1 MTDAED
7 VNRRETLQQRNTQA
21 WEDELGEVSN
31 KYDSSMKKNT
41 GFIRKVRTISADQL
55 QNVIKDIET
64 LSLEKYLS
72 EIVTSLTEGLMK
84 VSKSDDIVA
93 ATEIVSRL
101 HQRFSANFTSELLTN
116 MVAGLAS
123 PLKADDPER
132 IELRVSRQKNLIRLL
147 TEFYLV
153 GVFRTIRDCPRDSL
167 PEYLIKRYIKNSHD
181 PIVVTLLKDILN
193 HDFKLGNSIPVAQAF
208 LKRFHL
214 LVFGD
219 EKGFDAD
226 SKKTLRQIFEI
237 YSKAIW
243 ENLKD
248 LNKQRNYIMNQNR
261 KSSIRTGRLFD
272 ENQEQYDAVNGI
284 FEKFKAGAESLSP
297 IINVPVPNLDEK
309 YEVDDSGAFVAV
321 VKTKSGNEDDLKI
334 WENVKEKIFYTTI
347 PTVDELLDEYADSD
361 KIHLNTSE
369 TDGEKVNNF
378 IARFELMSEKMDVD
392 LLVVEFNRLLL
403 NNKATKNRLLKFFM
417 EVNQL
422 DNSKFY
428 ARFLRI
434 NQASL
439 KELIDDLVEYLDKGF
454 RMQMN
459 SNFINFKN
467 ILFFT
472 ELVKFKLIPSHV
484 VFHKIR
490 TLTMKLTES
499 NNIDILSI
507 VYEKCGRFLLN
518 DPDSQDLMKDMLA
531 LLKEK
536 LKDEHLKIDEKLGI
550 KNILFIISPPDTNV
564 NDLKINSRPELS
576 PIEEFLVKLLKVDL
590 NKKTYQYISKT
601 LVKIDFQNDFLAQK
615 MFIDILSKPESV
627 IYENLESLAQLL
639 GEIVAK
645 GANSFLTVRVLDSLI
660 EGITRNLEVNNFK
673 ANRLRTNQLKFMAEL
688 YNVELVNFKF
698 IIDLCYKII
707 CFGYA
712 NNQPLPMDYDNQLDH
727 PKNYF
732 RIQLCSILLC
742 SLNTIVIAG
751 NKRTRNSKLARLN
764 QNNRDIFKTFFVF
777 FQYYSF
783 CKAQPIPIEIEF
795 KVDDIYEKYTKFFEE
810 GELERLNDLGSA
822 VQRLQ
827 AIIQKQG
834 LKVDE
839 EEDEEDEED
848 DEEDEEDEK
857 YIAEAGVSVD
867 EVSDDEDE
875 DEDDDEDDDD
885 DASDS
890 DLDSE
895 EEDSDLVDSSEEEEV
910 DDEIEETAVR
920 DEFTKSI
927 DREYQKLIS
936 ESIDRTFTYNRNG
949 RFSSQKSLPFP
960 GQIASQN
967 KQGTISDPKKLSF
980 SLMTKKDKNADY
992 KQFNISVDD
1001 KFATGLL
1008 KERTTK
1014 QHNKEKLVNLIL
1026 NMQDE

>member
-7 VNRRETLQQRNTQA
+7 VNRRETLLQRNTQA

-55 QNVIKDIET
+55 QNVMKDIET

-101 HQRFSANFTSELLTN
+101 HQRFSVNFTSELLTN
-116 MVAGLAS
+116 FVAGLAS
-123 PLKADDPER
+123 PLKADDAEK
-132 IELRVSRQKNLIRLL
+132 IELRVSRQRNLIRLL

-167 PEYLIKRYIKNSHD
+167 PDYVIKRYIKSSHD

-208 LKRFHL
+208 LKRFHP

-219 EKGFDAD
+219 VMGFDED
-226 SKKTLRQIFEI
+226 SKKTLKQIFEI

-248 LNKQRNYIMNQNR
+248 LSKQRNYIMNQNR
-261 KSSIRTGRLFD
+261 KSAIRTGRLFD

-284 FEKFKAGAESLSP
+284 FEKFKAGAEFLSP

-334 WENVKEKIFYTTI
+334 WENVKEKNLYTII
-347 PTVDELLDEYADSD
+347 PTVEELLDEYADSD
-361 KIHLNTSE
+361 KIHLNTSV

-378 IARFELMSEKMDVD
+378 IARFELMSDKVDVD
-392 LLVVEFNRLLL
+392 LLVVEFNKLLL

-434 NQASL
+434 NQTSL
-439 KELIDDLVEYLDKGF
+439 KELIDDVIEYLDKGF

-472 ELVKFKLIPSHV
+472 ELVKFKLIPSHI

-507 VYEKCGRFLLN
+507 VYEKCGRFLLH
-518 DPDSQDLMKDMLA
+518 DPDSQDLMKDMLD

-576 PIEEFLVKLLKVDL
+576 LIEEFLVQLLKVDL
-590 NKKTYQYISKT
+590 NKRTYESISTT
-601 LVKIDFQNDFLAQK
+601 LVKIDFQNDVLAQR
-615 MFIDILSKPESV
+615 MFIDILSKPETV
-627 IYENLESLAQLL
+627 IYENLEYLAKILSD
-639 GEIVAK
+639 VATK
-645 GANSFLTVRVLDSLI
+645 GANSFLVVKVLDSLI
-660 EGITRNLEVNNFK
+660 EGIIRNLEVNNFK
-673 ANRLRTNQLKFMAEL
+673 ANRLRTNQLKLMAEL

-712 NNQPLPMDYDNQLDH
+712 NNQPLPMDYDNQLDY

-732 RIQLCSILLC
+732 RIQLCSVLLC
-742 SLNTIVIAG
+742 SLKTIIIAG
-751 NKRTRNSKLARLN
+751 KRTRNSKLARLN
-764 QNNRDIFKTFFVF
+764 QNNRDTFKTFFVF

-783 CKAQPIPIEIEF
+783 CKAQPIPIEIRF
-795 KVDDIYEKYTKFFEE
+795 KIDDIYEKYKKYYEE
-810 GELERLNDLGSA
+810 GDLERLDDLGSA

-827 AIIQKQG
+827 IIIQKQG
-834 LKVDE
+834 LKVEEEE
-839 EEDEEDEED
+839 EEDEEDEE
-848 DEEDEEDEK
+848 EDEED
-857 YIAEAGVSVD
+857 IVEAGETVD
-867 EVSDDEDE
+867 EVSDDD
-875 DEDDDEDDDD
+875 DDDDDEDDDD
-885 DASDS
+885 YDVSGSDV
-890 DLDSE
+890 DSE
-895 EEDSDLVDSSEEEEV
+895 EEDSDLIDSSEEEEA
-910 DDEIEETAVR
+910 DDEIEELSAR

-936 ESIDRTFTYNRNG
+936 ESIDRTFTYNRNS
-949 RFSSQKSLPFP
+949 RISSQKSLPFP
-960 GQIASQN
+960 GQISSQ
-967 KQGTISDPKKLSF
+967 KLGTTSDPKKLSF

-992 KQFNISVDD
+992 KQLNISVDD

-1026 NMQDE
+1026 NMQDD